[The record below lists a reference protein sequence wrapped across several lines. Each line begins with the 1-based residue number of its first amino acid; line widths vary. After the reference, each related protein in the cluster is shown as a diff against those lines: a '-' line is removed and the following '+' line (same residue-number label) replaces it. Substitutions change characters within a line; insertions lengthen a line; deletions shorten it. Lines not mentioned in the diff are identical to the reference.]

1 MHMHMPCIQVAMPRG
16 FCHIKIKWEITN
28 INLKGLYT
36 VFIDPTFFGIF
47 VCGPL
52 QSFVVIMFVLYDVF
66 GGHRSI
72 TDLIC
77 CNFCMVLSMFLR
89 LVLANP
95 LYFLCNTSTWHLDSC
110 PDRRRDIVHIIL
122 WVFGILGEGLNQTVW
137 TFFNTAFSGCYV
149 HTDELQ

>member
-1 MHMHMPCIQVAMPRG
+1 MHMPCMQVAMPRG

-28 INLKGLYT
+28 INLKGLST

-47 VCGPL
+47 VCSPL

-72 TDLIC
+72 IDLIC
-77 CNFCMVLSMFLR
+77 CNLCMVLSMFLR

-95 LYFLCNTSTWHLDSC
+95 LYFLCNTST
-110 PDRRRDIVHIIL
+110 
-122 WVFGILGEGLNQTVW
+122 
-137 TFFNTAFSGCYV
+137 
-149 HTDELQ
+149 